1 MREFRESKYVG
12 KLTLREYLYLCYFYN
27 HLRSLGVYESFI
39 EQATHWNH
47 WNHTEIHAFIKKQMI
62 AQRYTPNEIQLVNR
76 CLYWGATTEGVDFW
90 RDINAKIAPYT
101 P

>member
-27 HLRSLGVYESFI
+27 HLKSLGVYESFI
-39 EQATHWNH
+39 EQATH

-62 AQRYTPNEIQLVNR
+62 AQRYTPHEIQLVNR
-76 CLYWGATTEGVDFW
+76 CLYWRETTEGFDFW
-90 RDINAKIAPYT
+90 RDINAKIAPYI

>member
-1 MREFRESKYVG
+1 MREFHESKYVG

-27 HLRSLGVYESFI
+27 HLRSLGVYEAFI
-39 EQATHWNH
+39 EEGERWNH
-47 WNHTEIHAFIKKQMI
+47 MGIHAYIKKQMI

-76 CLYWGATTEGVDFW
+76 CLYWRETTEGFDFW
-90 RDINAKIAPYT
+90 RDINAKIAPFI